1 MSESKSTVVLSIPAP
16 KCRFLLDTGIFR
28 ALCGR
33 YRVLVSGYLSERPDI
48 IATYGGPDVEFIRQA
63 SPSGGFGG
71 ALTRMTESARELGF
85 QFQHRKHP
93 WVGMA
98 WRATSRYRSLEPPIR
113 RGVGRRLV
121 VNALA
126 VAARKRASWRR
137 YTRWASRWIVDS
149 GLEDLLARER
159 PAAVVMTGQGQGSP
173 QELVLGLAAER
184 LGLRTIW
191 LPVTPDDPMYNG
203 HLVPDHDAVC
213 AWGPVMR
220 RQLEEFHGI
229 PPTRVIDLGNV
240 MTRLQEDLMAAA
252 GPGVALRE
260 RIGIPAGRP
269 IVTYF
274 SVVNS
279 SATETVP
286 AVDALAAAARDGRLS
301 DAAILL
307 RPSPAEDAGRL
318 ARRYENNPHVWV
330 QDTCAHEFDG
340 AGPGF
345 FTDHAWTVKESSV
358 LVLGSLTSALY
369 QAAAWGVPIVLNAT
383 KLRRYP
389 DDAYSPASGLDTD
402 FCGFISAGLAVA
414 RSLDELCVLTEAHLI
429 DPAHGKAACGQI
441 ARDWDYRNAGYVEE
455 LLRMIEAPR
464 LPGASL

>member
-286 AVDALAAAARDGRLS
+286 AVERVFSIFEPHTELIKRGRRCKPIEFGHKVLLCQSEEKIITDYDVMEKMIADCYLTETVIDRHEELFGEAPEVLAGDKGFCPKAEKYDELEERVDTLAIPKRLRDMADEVMKEWQMFR
-301 DAAILL
+301 
-307 RPSPAEDAGRL
+307 AGI
-318 ARRYENNPHVWV
+318 EG
-330 QDTCAHEFDG
+330 T
-340 AGPGF
+340 
-345 FTDHAWTVKESSV
+345 
-358 LVLGSLTSALY
+358 
-369 QAAAWGVPIVLNAT
+369 I
-383 KLRRYP
+383 
-389 DDAYSPASGLDTD
+389 SGLGT
-402 FCGFISAGLAVA
+402 
-414 RSLDELCVLTEAHLI
+414 AH
-429 DPAHGKAACGQI
+429 
-441 ARDWDYRNAGYVEE
+441 Y
-455 LLRMIEAPR
+455 
-464 LPGASL
+464 